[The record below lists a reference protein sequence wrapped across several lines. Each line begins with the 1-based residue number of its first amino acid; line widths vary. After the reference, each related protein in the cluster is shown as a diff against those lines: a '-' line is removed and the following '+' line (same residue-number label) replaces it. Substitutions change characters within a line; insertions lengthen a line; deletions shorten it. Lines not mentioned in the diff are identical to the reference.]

1 MEHRRRTILDSLDD
15 DFPSSPDL
23 SDSETVQG
31 HAIYQHNEYNYKG
44 TISEI
49 WMLID
54 GIIKLI
60 YWKCYQYMV

>member
-15 DFPSSPDL
+15 DLPSSPDL

-31 HAIYQHNEYNYKG
+31 HAVHQYNEYNYKG
-44 TISEI
+44 TFSEL
-49 WMLID
+49 WLLLD